1 MLEKCMKYSV
11 LIQKFLGTFNKK
23 RNVLGPRDRTCASE
37 QQQARHTHT
46 HTHTLHEHTK
56 TIITTTIAMSLSVKK
71 MRFFFAASQEPNT
84 DYVLGLAHK
93 FWRPKVAQRAH
104 MAWYQA
110 VANSVNKGNYLVDNF
125 KDVVGA
131 VVTEQFV
138 HDAWRAAENHK
149 KGKALLSMAESS
161 LKRREMWRGRAST
174 ARAAGRY
181 FGRQAALLEQLAKE
195 ERAKEQ
201 RARAKVSKPK
211 TVALKGRVVKGR
223 KGRQDMAKMV
233 ELAKARAWAAAKK
246 AQQTSQAAAKAW
258 DRVVANRAEGGQACM

>member
-1 MLEKCMKYSV
+1 MT
-11 LIQKFLGTFNKK
+11 I
-23 RNVLGPRDRTCASE
+23 
-37 QQQARHTHT
+37 
-46 HTHTLHEHTK
+46 
-56 TIITTTIAMSLSVKK
+56 IITTTAMSLSVKK

-84 DYVLGLAHK
+84 DYVLALAHK

-110 VANSVNKGNYLVDNF
+110 VANSVNKGNYRVDNF

-138 HDAWRAAENHK
+138 HDAWTAAENHK
-149 KGKALLSMAESS
+149 KRKALLSMAEAS

-181 FGRQAALLEQLAKE
+181 FGRQAALLEQ
-195 ERAKEQ
+195 RAKEQ
-201 RARAKVSKPK
+201 RARAKVFKPK
-211 TVALKGRVVKGR
+211 TVSLKGRVVKGR

-246 AQQTSQAAAKAW
+246 AEQTSRAAAKKVEPTSRAAAKAW
-258 DRVVANRAEGGQACM
+258 ERVAVNRAEGGQACM